1 MGQNANS
8 LLVVDDDPDMRNLL
22 QDILED
28 QHYRVILA
36 SNGQEAVKHLDSET
50 FTVVLT
56 DLRMKVMDGLELL
69 HKIIS
74 QHPECNVIIMTA
86 FGTVE
91 TAVEA
96 MKQGAFD
103 YLTKPIKTEELL
115 VTVDKAMREALLR
128 REVEQ
133 LRQQVSR
140 EFSFDQILGKSKPMR
155 EVFDLIRRVA
165 DSQTNILIT
174 GESGTGKELVAKA
187 IHFNSLRKAAPFVPV
202 NCAAIPELLLESE
215 LFGHVRGAFTDAK
228 SDKRGLFEE
237 AQGGTLFL
245 DEISELPMMLQAK
258 LLRAV
263 QEREIRRVGATRSV
277 PIDVRIIAAT
287 NVKLVEEVKAKRFRE
302 DLFYRLNVIEIRL
315 PSLRDRKEDI
325 PLLVQGL
332 LHKSAA
338 AHQKSIEGIAES
350 ALARLIDYEWPGNVR
365 ELENVIE
372 RAATLAQK
380 NTIMLEDLP
389 SAIREVQ
396 GEGQMVED
404 AVDRLLPLEELEHS
418 YIRRILEK
426 KGGNKYQTAQ
436 VLGIDRK
443 TLYRKLEEMEKKRKC
458 KALSFE
464 FHLCLP
470 NHQKPKSKKS
480 YPLFE
485 RRSLNCDP
493 WSPCII
499 RRKKD
504 STPLSCNLLGSFI
517 QRWMRSSPLMRTNT
531 LYCSTQRLKECLDA
545 NHKKSSENPLIGFFQ
560 NGIVWPTDSTSKNL
574 VR

>member
-1 MGQNANS
+1 MHQNANS
-8 LLVVDDDPDMRNLL
+8 ILVVDDDADMRNLL
-22 QDILED
+22 QDMLED
-28 QHYRVILA
+28 QQYHVIMA
-36 SNGQEAVKHLDSET
+36 HNGQDALEHLDGEAVT
-50 FTVVLT
+50 IVLT
-56 DLRMKVMDGLELL
+56 DLRMKGMDGLELL
-69 HKIIS
+69 HHVTKK
-74 QHPECNVIIMTA
+74 HRECNVIMMTA

-103 YLTKPIKTEELL
+103 YLTKPIKREELL

-133 LRQQVSR
+133 LRRQVSR
-140 EFSFDQILGKSKPMR
+140 EFAFDQIIGKSKPMR

-215 LFGHVRGAFTDAK
+215 LFGHMRGAFTDAK

-237 AQGGTLFL
+237 AQDGTIFL
-245 DEISELPMMLQAK
+245 DEISELPLMLQAK

-287 NVKLVEEVKAKRFRE
+287 NVNLAEEVKAKRFRE

-325 PLLVQGL
+325 PLLVEGL
-332 LHKSAA
+332 M
-338 AHQKSIEGIAES
+338 QKSTAAKHKGIEGIAES

-372 RAATLAQK
+372 RAATLAQQTK
-380 NTIMLEDLP
+380 IMLDDLP
-389 SAIREVQ
+389 SGIRDVQ
-396 GEGQMVED
+396 GEGQMIED
-404 AVDRLLPLEELEHS
+404 TVDRLLPLEELEQA
-418 YIRRILEK
+418 YIRRILSK
-426 KGGNKYQTAQ
+426 MGGNKYQAAQ

-443 TLYRKLEEMEKKRKC
+443 TLYRKLGEMGEKEK
-458 KALSFE
+458 
-464 FHLCLP
+464 
-470 NHQKPKSKKS
+470 
-480 YPLFE
+480 
-485 RRSLNCDP
+485 
-493 WSPCII
+493 
-499 RRKKD
+499 
-504 STPLSCNLLGSFI
+504 
-517 QRWMRSSPLMRTNT
+517 
-531 LYCSTQRLKECLDA
+531 
-545 NHKKSSENPLIGFFQ
+545 
-560 NGIVWPTDSTSKNL
+560 V
-574 VR
+574 